1 MTREQYESLP
11 LAELKEI
18 AKARGMKGTSAM
30 KKGDLIE
37 RMLEKDKE
45 AEAQKEK
52 EAAGSAEHHGR
63 TERTER
69 RERAERPQSRQE
81 YAERTERSMAERGER
96 AERQQQA
103 APQDMAS
110 LDSGQVVT
118 GILEVL
124 GDGYGFIRSDNYLP
138 GENDIYINPQRK
150 TK

>member
-1 MTREQYESLP
+1 
-11 LAELKEI
+11 
-18 AKARGMKGTSAM
+18 
-30 KKGDLIE
+30 
-37 RMLEKDKE
+37 MLEKDKE

-52 EAAGSAEHHGR
+52 EAAGNAEHHGR

-124 GDGYGFIRSDNYLP
+124 GDGYGLSAAITICPARTIFISTRP
-138 GENDIYINPQRK
+138 
-150 TK
+150 

>member
-81 YAERTERSMAERGER
+81 YAERTERSRN
-96 AERQQQA
+96 A
-103 APQDMAS
+103 ASAR
-110 LDSGQVVT
+110 SGSSRRRPRIWPVWT
-118 GILEVL
+118 ADRL
-124 GDGYGFIRSDNYLP
+124 
-138 GENDIYINPQRK
+138 
-150 TK
+150 